1 MNAVTYTEAQALDSR
16 ANVLQ
21 AADPSKHMILV
32 PLSRLVLRPT
42 GRNVRKTVPRMSIPE
57 LAASIQ
63 RVGLLHNL
71 LVLPA
76 ADDLHYAV
84 VAGGRRVPALKLLA
98 K

>member
-42 GRNVRKTVPRMSIPE
+42 GRNVRKTVPRMSIPSWPR
-57 LAASIQ
+57 AFSAWACCKTDRDS
-63 RVGLLHNL
+63 
-71 LVLPA
+71 
-76 ADDLHYAV
+76 
-84 VAGGRRVPALKLLA
+84 RRR
-98 K
+98 